1 MSMGYGASITIGF
14 VVEYVGKTKT
24 KKKTY

>member
-1 MSMGYGASITIGF
+1 MGYGASITIGF